1 VIDREGEVV
10 GMVFATSLDDP
21 ETGYALTLDEIQP
34 VLRRGV
40 LTTRAVPTGECL
52 SG

>member
-1 VIDREGEVV
+1 
-10 GMVFATSLDDP
+10 MVFATSLDDAD
-21 ETGYALTLDEIQP
+21 TGYALTLDEVAP

-40 LTTRAVPTGECL
+40 LGSRAVSTGRCL

>member
-1 VIDREGEVV
+1 VLDRQGDVV

-21 ETGYALTLDEIQP
+21 DTGYALTLDEIAP

-40 LTTRAVPTGECL
+40 AATAPVSTGTCA